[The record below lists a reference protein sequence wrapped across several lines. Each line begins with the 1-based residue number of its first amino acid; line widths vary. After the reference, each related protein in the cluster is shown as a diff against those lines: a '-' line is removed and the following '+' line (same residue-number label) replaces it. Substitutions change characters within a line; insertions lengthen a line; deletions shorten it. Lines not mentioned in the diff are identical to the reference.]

1 MSKLTATCARSEQ
14 CTHDIRKKM
23 TRWDVADEL
32 QQRVID
38 YLTHERYIDDERYAR
53 FFINDKTKYNHWGT
67 RKVEQALYLKG
78 ISREIYEPLLQE
90 MSDETYE
97 EILLPLLQRK
107 AKTIKANSDYEARQK
122 LLRFAM
128 QRGFTYDQASRC
140 LGKI

>member
-23 TRWDVADEL
+23 TRWDVTEEL

-38 YLTHERYIDDERYAR
+38 YLTKERYVDDERYAR

-90 MSDETYE
+90 MSDAAYE

-107 AKTIKANSDYEARQK
+107 AKSIKANSDYEARQK

-140 LGKI
+140 MEKI

>member
-1 MSKLTATCARSEQ
+1 
-14 CTHDIRKKM
+14 M
-23 TRWDVADEL
+23 TRWDVAEEL

>member
-1 MSKLTATCARSEQ
+1 
-14 CTHDIRKKM
+14 M